1 MADAAHLA
9 TDKIIEQLARRLKR
23 VYNRA
28 HQELTAKVDSFFAKF
43 EKADAKKRALVD
55 AGKLTEREY
64 KQWRKGQM
72 MMGNHYK
79 ELQKQTAEIMLNA
92 DREAARYINGELPPV
107 VALNYNQISKDCE
120 RAVRGYS
127 FELVD
132 DNTVQNLIK
141 NHKTLLPYKEVDGKK
156 VIRWNTRRVNA
167 EILQGIIQGE
177 SIPKIAKRLTE
188 NVTGMERDSAIRNA
202 RTAITGAENAG
213 RMIGMQQAQEDGV
226 IMKKEWIATNDSRTR
241 EAHAELNGK
250 TEDIDKP
257 FYNSVG
263 AIMYPGDPSAHPA
276 NVYNCRCSLGTVV
289 VGFRRPE

>member
-1 MADAAHLA
+1 MVDAAHLA

-28 HQELTAKVDSFFAKF
+28 HQELTAKVDSFFVFF
-43 EKADAKKRALVD
+43 EKADMKKRALVD

-79 ELQKQTAEIMLNA
+79 ELQKQAAEIMLNA
-92 DREAARYINGELPPV
+92 DREAARYINGEFPPV
-107 VALNYNQISKDCE
+107 VKLNYNHVGKACE
-120 RAVRGYS
+120 SAIKGYS

-141 NHKTLLPYKEVDGKK
+141 NHKTLLPYKGVDGKK
-156 VIRWNTRRVNA
+156 VVRWNTRRVNA
-167 EILQGIIQGE
+167 EILQGIIRGE

-213 RMIGMQQAQEDGV
+213 RMIGMQQAQEDGIV
-226 IMKKEWIATNDSRTR
+226 LKKEWLATHDGRTR
-241 EAHAELNGK
+241 KAHSELDGVQ
-250 TEDIDKP
+250 IDVDEP
-257 FYNSVG
+257 FFNSIG
-263 AIMYPGDPSAHPA
+263 EIDYPGDPSADPA

-289 VGFRRPE
+289 VGFRR